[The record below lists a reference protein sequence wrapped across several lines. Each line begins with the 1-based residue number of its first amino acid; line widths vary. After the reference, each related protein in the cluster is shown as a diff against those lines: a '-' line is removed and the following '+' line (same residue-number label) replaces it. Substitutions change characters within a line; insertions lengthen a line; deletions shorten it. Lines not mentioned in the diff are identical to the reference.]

1 MTRFRPPRIERRRE
15 FLAAGV
21 AGLLRGASRE
31 NLKPVIVNVQ
41 VLFDRGAHSGSGLRE
56 DEIAIFRR
64 YQDRART
71 EYAVSGIVFD
81 LKVREGA
88 YLRTQGYSEIPDRFL
103 SRNAINLFVTAT
115 LAYDIDRDRTGG
127 CSLGP
132 RARRSGLPADPFYK
146 TFLGL
151 TNAGETTLVHE
162 YAHHFTLDTLRN
174 PTAVGNFWADLRN
187 DYSLWRQRR
196 GVPIAAFRA
205 CARSEFARLGT

>member
-1 MTRFRPPRIERRRE
+1 MTRFRLPRIERRRE
-15 FLAAGV
+15 FLAAAT
-21 AGLLRGASRE
+21 AGLLRGAPSE
-31 NLKPVIVNVQ
+31 SLTPIVITVQ
-41 VLFDRGAHSGSGLRE
+41 VLFDRGARSGHGLRD
-56 DEIAIFRR
+56 DEIAMFRR
-64 YQDRART
+64 YQERARR
-71 EYAVSGIVFD
+71 EYAVSGIIFD
-81 LKVREGA
+81 LRALEGA

-132 RARRSGLPADPFYK
+132 RARRSGLTADPFYK

-151 TNAGETTLVHE
+151 TDAGETTLVHE

-187 DYSLWRQRR
+187 DYWLWRQRQ
-196 GVPIAAFRA
+196 GVPITAFRA
-205 CARSEFARLGT
+205 CARSEFARLGA

>member
-1 MTRFRPPRIERRRE
+1 MGSQSAVVAAARRPRPAALMLAKSMTRFRPPRIERRRE

-103 SRNAINLFVTAT
+103 SRNAINLFGTAQEDARLV
-115 LAYDIDRDRTGG
+115 LARADPG
-127 CSLGP
+127 CRPTPSTRLFWALP
-132 RARRSGLPADPFYK
+132 MPARRRSS
-146 TFLGL
+146 TSM
-151 TNAGETTLVHE
+151 
-162 YAHHFTLDTLRN
+162 RII
-174 PTAVGNFWADLRN
+174 
-187 DYSLWRQRR
+187 SLW
-196 GVPIAAFRA
+196 
-205 CARSEFARLGT
+205 T